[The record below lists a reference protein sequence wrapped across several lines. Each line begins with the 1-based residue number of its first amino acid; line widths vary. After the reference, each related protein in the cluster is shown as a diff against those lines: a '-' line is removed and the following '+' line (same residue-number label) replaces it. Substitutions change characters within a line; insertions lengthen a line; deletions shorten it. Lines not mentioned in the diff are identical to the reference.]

1 MAMRESMIIYRSFF
15 EAIKELTKEQQADV
29 WNAVYEL
36 GLNNN
41 EVQLTGISKTI
52 FTLIKPQIE
61 ANIKKYINGKKP
73 KTKPK
78 ESKTEAK
85 NKQTISKTEGNV
97 NVNVNENVN
106 VNDNNIYRRF
116 AHLSL
121 SEEEYIKLN
130 KDYTKQQIDRVL
142 DSIENF
148 AKNKKY
154 KSLYLTA
161 KNWLKDE
168 PKNEEVNT
176 MKFKAPWD

>member
-1 MAMRESMIIYRSFF
+1 MRESMIIYRSFF
-15 EAIKELTKEQQADV
+15 EAIKELPKEQQADV

-78 ESKTEAK
+78 ESKIEAK
-85 NKQTISKTEGNV
+85 NKQTKSKTEGNV
-97 NVNVNENVN
+97 NVNVN
-106 VNDNNIYRRF
+106 VNDNVNEYRRF
-116 AHLSL
+116 AHLSIT
-121 SEEEYIKLN
+121 EDEFKKLN
-130 KDYTKQQIDRVL
+130 KDYTKQQIDTTL
-142 DSIENF
+142 DAIENF

-168 PKNEEVNT
+168 PKHEENNT
-176 MKFKAPWD
+176 MKFKAPWE

>member
-15 EAIKELTKEQQADV
+15 EAIKELPKEEQADV

-36 GLNNN
+36 GLNNK

-61 ANIKKYINGKKP
+61 ANVKKYLNGKKP
-73 KTKPK
+73 KVKPK
-78 ESKTEAK
+78 ESKTEAN
-85 NKQTISKTEGNV
+85 NKQTRSKTEGNV
-97 NVNVNENVN
+97 NVNVNDNVN
-106 VNDNNIYRRF
+106 VNIYRRF

-121 SEEEYIKLN
+121 SEEDYIKLN
-130 KDYTKQQIDRVL
+130 KDYSKQQIDRVL

-148 AKNKKY
+148 SKNKKY

-168 PKNEEVNT
+168 PKHEEINT
-176 MKFKAPWD
+176 TKFKAPWD

>member
-1 MAMRESMIIYRSFF
+1 MRESMIIYRSFF
-15 EAIKELTKEQQADV
+15 EAIKELPKEQQADV

-85 NKQTISKTEGNV
+85 NKQIKSKTQGNV
-97 NVNVNENVN
+97 NVNVN
-106 VNDNNIYRRF
+106 VNDNVNEYRRF
-116 AHLSL
+116 AHLSI
-121 SEEEYIKLN
+121 SEDEFNKLN
-130 KDYTKQQIDRVL
+130 KDYTKQQIDNTL
-142 DSIENF
+142 DAIENF

-168 PKNEEVNT
+168 PKHEENNA
-176 MKFKAPWD
+176 MKFKAPWE

>member
-15 EAIKELTKEQQADV
+15 EAIKELPKEQQADV

-36 GLNNN
+36 GLNNK

-85 NKQTISKTEGNV
+85 NKQTRSKTEGNV
-97 NVNVNENVN
+97 NVNVN
-106 VNDNNIYRRF
+106 VNDNVNEYRRF
-116 AHLSL
+116 AHLSIT
-121 SEEEYIKLN
+121 EDEFKKLN
-130 KDYTKQQIDRVL
+130 KDYTQQQIDTTL
-142 DSIENF
+142 DAIENF

-168 PKNEEVNT
+168 PKHEENNT
-176 MKFKAPWD
+176 MKFKAPWE

>member
-85 NKQTISKTEGNV
+85 TKQTRSKTEGNV
-97 NVNVNENVN
+97 NVNVN
-106 VNDNNIYRRF
+106 VNDNDNKNIYRRF

-168 PKNEEVNT
+168 PKHEENNT
-176 MKFKAPWD
+176 MKFKAPWE

>member
-15 EAIKELTKEQQADV
+15 EAIKELPKEQQADV

-85 NKQTISKTEGNV
+85 NKQTRSKTEGNV
-97 NVNVNENVN
+97 NVNVN
-106 VNDNNIYRRF
+106 VNDNVNEYRRF
-116 AHLSL
+116 AHLSI
-121 SEEEYIKLN
+121 SEDEFKKLN
-130 KDYTKQQIDRVL
+130 KDYTKQQIDNTL
-142 DSIENF
+142 DAIENF

-168 PKNEEVNT
+168 PKHEENNT
-176 MKFKAPWD
+176 MKFKAPWE